1 MEWLLVICI
10 GVGQY
15 CQNDISA
22 RLVTEFQCK
31 RIVET
36 SLGQHNF
43 TAWCVSPEGNV
54 FPKKAATPPKKT

>member
-1 MEWLLVICI
+1 
-10 GVGQY
+10 VGQY